1 MTVEDN
7 IITFSTAQ
15 ISVIVHATENE
26 DKILQSIDDVLS
38 VSPNR
43 FSSNTSEGHWGNKI
57 LILSAVIAS
66 AEANSLVSKILSGLN
81 KIDRHSLSDFFD
93 NYIDEK
99 GNLYIRLDKQRI
111 CQGRTSLSDND
122 SIRIRFRPVRKY
134 KPSRTFESYRRLLT
148 SRE

>member
-134 KPSRTFESYRRLLT
+134 TPSRTLESYRRLLT

>member
-1 MTVEDN
+1 MTVKDN
-7 IITFSTAQ
+7 ITFSTAE
-15 ISVIVHATENE
+15 ISIIVHATENQ
-26 DKILQSIDDVLS
+26 DKVLQSINDVLS
-38 VSPNR
+38 ISPER

-57 LILSAVIAS
+57 ILLSAVITT
-66 AEANSLVSKILSGLN
+66 AEANSLISKILSTLN

-122 SIRIRFRPVRKY
+122 SIRIRLRPVRKY
-134 KPSRTFESYRRLLT
+134 KPTRILESYRRLLT
-148 SRE
+148 SSE

>member
-1 MTVEDN
+1 MTVEDKP
-7 IITFSTAQ
+7 ITFSTAQ
-15 ISVIVHATENE
+15 ISVIVHATENQ
-26 DKILQSIDDVLS
+26 DKILQSINDVLYI
-38 VSPNR
+38 SPDR
-43 FSSNTSEGHWGNKI
+43 FSYNISEGHWGNKI

-81 KIDRHSLSDFFD
+81 KTDRHTLSDFFD

-111 CQGRTSLSDND
+111 CQGRSSLSDND
-122 SIRIRFRPVRKY
+122 SIRIRLRPVRKY
-134 KPSRTFESYRRLLT
+134 KPTRILETYRWLLT

>member
-7 IITFSTAQ
+7 ITFSTAE
-15 ISVIVHATENE
+15 ISIIVHATENQ
-26 DKILQSIDDVLS
+26 DKVLQSINDVLS
-38 VSPNR
+38 ISPER

-57 LILSAVIAS
+57 ILLSAVITT
-66 AEANSLVSKILSGLN
+66 AEANSLISKILSTLN

-122 SIRIRFRPVRKY
+122 SIRIRLRPVRKY
-134 KPSRTFESYRRLLT
+134 KPTRILESYRRLLT
-148 SRE
+148 SSE

>member
-1 MTVEDN
+1 MTVEAN

-134 KPSRTFESYRRLLT
+134 KPSRTLESYRRLLT

>member
-38 VSPNR
+38 VSPDK
-43 FSSNTSEGHWGNKI
+43 FSSNISEGHWGNKI

-81 KIDRHSLSDFFD
+81 KTDRHSLSDFFD
-93 NYIDEK
+93 YYIDEK

-122 SIRIRFRPVRKY
+122 SVRIRLRPVRKY
-134 KPSRTFESYRRLLT
+134 KPSRTLESYRRLLT
-148 SRE
+148 SRD

>member
-7 IITFSTAQ
+7 ITFSTAE
-15 ISVIVHATENE
+15 ISIIVHATENQ
-26 DKILQSIDDVLS
+26 DKILQSINNVLS
-38 VSPNR
+38 ISPER

-57 LILSAVIAS
+57 ILLSAVITT
-66 AEANSLVSKILSGLN
+66 AEANSLISKILSTLN

-122 SIRIRFRPVRKY
+122 SIRIRLRPVRKY
-134 KPSRTFESYRRLLT
+134 KPTRILESYRRLLT
-148 SRE
+148 SSE

>member
-1 MTVEDN
+1 MTVKDN
-7 IITFSTAQ
+7 ITFSTAE
-15 ISVIVHATENE
+15 ISIIVHATEKQ
-26 DKILQSIDDVLS
+26 DKVLQSINDVLS
-38 VSPNR
+38 ISPER

-57 LILSAVIAS
+57 ILLSAVITT
-66 AEANSLVSKILSGLN
+66 AEANSLISKILSTLN

-122 SIRIRFRPVRKY
+122 SIRIRLRPVRKY
-134 KPSRTFESYRRLLT
+134 KPTRILESYRRLLT
-148 SRE
+148 SNE